1 MLKNLEQL
9 LCILEKI
16 KINLSGT
23 QLCLEMVSHH
33 QHAPKF
39 R

>member
-16 KINLSGT
+16 KINLSGA
-23 QLCLEMVSHH
+23 QLYLKMVSYH
-33 QHAPKF
+33 QHAPNF